1 MDLSEMTQTMTDDAK
16 RIMGAFREAP
26 VMTLQAVTTMTGLS
40 EHTTRFILEQLRQA
54 GWVLERHKRWSIAGR
69 HLSDDEKSGKP
80 YVPERRR
87 E

>member
-1 MDLSEMTQTMTDDAK
+1 MTQTMTDDAR
-16 RIMGAFREAP
+16 RIMGTFREAP

-54 GWVLERHKRWSIAGR
+54 GLVLERHKCWSRAGER
-69 HLSDDEKSGKP
+69 LSDDQETSER
-80 YVPERRR
+80 YVPERRY